1 MFQNKKKDMKE
12 EKEEKEEIMV
22 FALDSMD
29 IAVGL
34 LAYVLT
40 VIAFHVSGGTF
51 SIWEV
56 LLAPIW
62 LCACMIAVAIIRNI
76 KRRA

>member
-1 MFQNKKKDMKE
+1 MKE

-29 IAVGL
+29 IAVGV

-40 VIAFHVSGGTF
+40 VIAFHVLGGTF
-51 SIWEV
+51 SIWV
-56 LLAPIW
+56 TLLAPIW
-62 LCACMIAVAIIRNI
+62 LAVCMIAVAIIRNI

>member
-1 MFQNKKKDMKE
+1 MFQNEKKDM
-12 EKEEKEEIMV
+12 KEEKEEIMV
-22 FALDSMD
+22 FALGSMD

-40 VIAFHVSGGTF
+40 IVAFHVLGGTF
-51 SIWEV
+51 SIWV
-56 LLAPIW
+56 TLLAPIW